1 MPLRAAAERLQ
12 SLDVFRGLTMAAM
25 LVVNNP
31 GSWTHVF
38 SPLRHAEWHGLT
50 PTDLVF
56 PFFLFIVGAAMPF
69 SFDRRIAAGASRV
82 RLFEHVVRRALT
94 LVLLGL
100 TLNAWPRWPEVAPFF
115 GLADAWD
122 WSCWRPV
129 LPYVLGIIGLSLL
142 FADEPPLGWPSGVL
156 ARIGKLG
163 AWLILAAAVAWFV
176 IDYHRFTES
185 RLRVPGVLQRIGLC
199 YLFASMVVLVCC
211 TRGRLFWALALA
223 GGYWAILA
231 FAHAPADYETPLHA
245 TRPLGVLHDWIDV
258 RILGTH
264 LYGERP
270 DPEGLLS
277 TLPAI
282 STVLFGALAGA
293 GLRSRM
299 APESRAA
306 WLFIAANVLLVAGLW
321 IGLFLPINKKIWTS
335 SYVFVTAG
343 LALHL
348 LATCYWLV
356 DVQAW
361 RGWARPFMVLG
372 TNAIAVYCASG
383 IAARW
388 LATAPITPTD
398 GTTTILKTYLY
409 ETIAARLVPAADG
422 ITASAPAG
430 ALAEWG
436 ANGASLAYA
445 LGYAAIFCLLFAP
458 LYWRRIY
465 IRV

>member
-1 MPLRAAAERLQ
+1 
-12 SLDVFRGLTMAAM
+12 MAAM

-38 SPLRHAEWHGLT
+38 GPLRHAEWNGLT

-82 RLFEHVVRRALT
+82 RLLEHVVRRATT
-94 LVLLGL
+94 LCLLGL
-100 TLNAWPRWPEVAPFF
+100 ALNAWPHWPRVAPFF
-115 GLADAWD
+115 GLAGAWD
-122 WSCWRPV
+122 WSCWKPV

-142 FADEPPLGWPSGVL
+142 FADEPPLGWPSGTL

-163 AWLILAAAVAWFV
+163 AWLILAAAAAWFV
-176 IDYHRFTES
+176 IDFDRFTES
-185 RLRVPGVLQRIGLC
+185 RIRVPGVLQRIGLC
-199 YLFASMVVLVCC
+199 YLLASIVVLGCC
-211 TRGRLFWALALA
+211 TRGRVFWTLTLT
-223 GGYWAILA
+223 GGYWAILS
-231 FAHAPADYETPLHA
+231 FAHAPADYQTPLHA

-258 RILGTH
+258 RVLGEH
-264 LYGERP
+264 LYSERP

-277 TLPAI
+277 TLPAVA
-282 STVLFGALAGA
+282 TVLFGALAGA
-293 GLRSRM
+293 GLRSRA

-321 IGLFLPINKKIWTS
+321 IGLVLPVNKKIWTS
-335 SYVFVTAG
+335 SYVLVTAG
-343 LALHL
+343 LAMHL

-356 DVQAW
+356 DVRAL

-383 IAARW
+383 VAARW
-388 LATAPITPTD
+388 LATAPVTLADGRTTP
-398 GTTTILKTYLY
+398 LKTHLY
-409 ETIAARLVPAADG
+409 ETIAAWMVPVGHGAA
-422 ITASAPAG
+422 ASAPAG
-430 ALAEWG
+430 ALAEW
-436 ANGASLAYA
+436 AACGASLVYALAYA
-445 LGYAAIFCLLFAP
+445 ALWCLLFTP